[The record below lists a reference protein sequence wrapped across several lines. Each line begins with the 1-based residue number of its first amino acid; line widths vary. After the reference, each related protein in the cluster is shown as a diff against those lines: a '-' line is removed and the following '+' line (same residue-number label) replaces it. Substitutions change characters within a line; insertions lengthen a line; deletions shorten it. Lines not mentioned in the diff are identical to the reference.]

1 MQLQINQGHSK
12 CCKSRLKSSCVF
24 IFIYY
29 FDGSQG
35 NKTKQNQIKSNQTKP
50 NQIKSNQ
57 IKSNQIK
64 SNQCVYDYI
73 YVVFTNCSL
82 KS

>member
-35 NKTKQNQIKSNQTKP
+35 NKTKQIQIKSNQTKP